1 MNLARLVDPLG
12 FLAPIVVGVL
22 PEDLHATWTKFR
34 NDLDSLNNFKISRH
48 IFKGDLPA
56 KTHLQIFSD
65 VSENTF
71 GAVAYIRAVL
81 EDKRVIVQLLC
92 AKARVV
98 SLKQQTLPRLKLC
111 AAVIFTDG
119 L

>member
-1 MNLARLVDPLG
+1 MNLARLFDPLG
-12 FLAPIVVGVL
+12 FLAPIVVGAL

-65 VSENTF
+65 ASENTF
-71 GAVAYIRAVL
+71 G
-81 EDKRVIVQLLC
+81 
-92 AKARVV
+92 
-98 SLKQQTLPRLKLC
+98 
-111 AAVIFTDG
+111 
-119 L
+119 